1 MSGRNET
8 SETEETN
15 RDEHERDG
23 FAADGGVVAATSTT
37 TTLGGHV
44 QQPTVSDEE
53 HQEDSDPRTE
63 RARTEEMD
71 VSLLRKGGVYE
82 VESASGNTYEVDVAS
97 KTCTCP
103 DFTKRQPSGGC
114 KHLRRADIEIRSGSV
129 PRPDGRLPA
138 TVDVTVQLSERV
150 LELEQEIDEREVR
163 RRKLEATVAVLEEL
177 SIR

>member
-1 MSGRNET
+1 MSGRNSIEA
-8 SETEETN
+8 EETD
-15 RDEHERDG
+15 RGEHERDG
-23 FAADGGVVAATSTT
+23 YAPDGGVVATVPTT
-37 TTLGGHV
+37 TTLGRDV
-44 QQPTVSDEE
+44 QQPTVGDDE

-71 VSLLRKGGVYE
+71 VSLLRKGGMYE

-114 KHLRRADIEIRSGSV
+114 KHLRRVDIEIRSGHV

-138 TVDVTVQLSERV
+138 TVGVVEQLAEAVHDLDREIEEREAKRRELQTV
-150 LELEQEIDEREVR
+150 LE
-163 RRKLEATVAVLEEL
+163 VLEEY
-177 SIR
+177 SN

>member
-1 MSGRNET
+1 MD
-8 SETEETN
+8 
-15 RDEHERDG
+15 RDERDG

-37 TTLGGHV
+37 ATPRGDI
-44 QQPTVSDEE
+44 QQPSVGDED

-82 VESASGNTYEVDVAS
+82 VQSASGNTYEVDVAS

-114 KHLRRADIEIRSGSV
+114 KHLRRVDIEIRRGSV

-138 TVDVTVQLSERV
+138 RVGVAEQLAEAVHDLDR
-150 LELEQEIDEREVR
+150 EIEEREAKR
-163 RRKLEATVAVLEEL
+163 RELQTAMQVLEEY
-177 SIR
+177 SN

>member
-8 SETEETN
+8 SETEEMD
-15 RDEHERDG
+15 RGEHERDG

-37 TTLGGHV
+37 TTPGGDV
-44 QQPTVSDEE
+44 QQPSVNNED
-53 HQEDSDPRTE
+53 HQEDSEPRTE
-63 RARTEEMD
+63 RARTEEID

-82 VESASGNTYEVDVAS
+82 VQSASGNTYEVDVAS

-114 KHLRRADIEIRSGSV
+114 KHLRRVDIEIRSGSV

-138 TVDVTVQLSERV
+138 TGDVTEQLSERI
-150 LELEQEIDEREVR
+150 LELEQEIDEREAR
-163 RRKLEATVAVLEEL
+163 RRELEATVAVLEEL

>member
-1 MSGRNET
+1 MSEQNSIEA
-8 SETEETN
+8 EETV
-15 RDEHERDG
+15 RGEHERDG
-23 FAADGGVVAATSTT
+23 YAPDGGVVATVPTT
-37 TTLGGHV
+37 TTLGGDV
-44 QQPTVSDEE
+44 QQPTVGDDE

-114 KHLRRADIEIRSGSV
+114 KHLRRVDIEIRSRSV

-138 TVDVTVQLSERV
+138 TVDVTEQLSERI
-150 LELEQEIDEREVR
+150 LELEQEIDEREAR
-163 RRKLEATVAVLEEL
+163 RRELEATVAVLEEL

>member
-1 MSGRNET
+1 MSGRNSIEA
-8 SETEETN
+8 EETD
-15 RDEHERDG
+15 RGEHERDG
-23 FAADGGVVAATSTT
+23 YAPDSGVVATVPTT
-37 TTLGGHV
+37 TTLGGDV
-44 QQPTVSDEE
+44 QQPTVGDDE

-71 VSLLRKGGVYE
+71 VSLLRKGGMYE

-114 KHLRRADIEIRSGSV
+114 KHLRRVDIEIRSGHV

-138 TVDVTVQLSERV
+138 TVGVVEQLAEAVHDLDREIEEREAKRRELQTV
-150 LELEQEIDEREVR
+150 LE
-163 RRKLEATVAVLEEL
+163 VLEEY
-177 SIR
+177 SN

>member
-1 MSGRNET
+1 MSEQN
-8 SETEETN
+8 ETEETDQDGN
-15 RDEHERDG
+15 ERDE
-23 FAADGGVVAATSTT
+23 FAPDGGVVAAIPPTT
-37 TTLGGHV
+37 IPGGDIL
-44 QQPTVSDEE
+44 QPSVGDDER
-53 HQEDSDPRTE
+53 QEESDPRTE

-82 VESASGNTYEVDVAS
+82 VQSASGNTYEVDVAS

-114 KHLRRADIEIRSGSV
+114 KHLRRVDIEIRSGNA

-138 TVDVTVQLSERV
+138 TANVTEQLSERI
-150 LELEQEIDEREVR
+150 LELDREIEEREAR
-163 RRKLEATVAVLEEL
+163 RRELEVTVAVLEEL

>member
-1 MSGRNET
+1 MSGRNSIEA
-8 SETEETN
+8 EETD
-15 RDEHERDG
+15 RGEHERDG
-23 FAADGGVVAATSTT
+23 YAPDGGVVATVPTT
-37 TTLGGHV
+37 TTLGGDV
-44 QQPTVSDEE
+44 QQPMVGDDE

-71 VSLLRKGGVYE
+71 VSLLRKGGMCE

-114 KHLRRADIEIRSGSV
+114 KHLRRVDIEIRSGSV

-138 TVDVTVQLSERV
+138 TVGVVEQLAEAVHDLDR
-150 LELEQEIDEREVR
+150 EIEEREAKR
-163 RRKLEATVAVLEEL
+163 RELQTALEVLEEY
-177 SIR
+177 SN

>member
-15 RDEHERDG
+15 RDEHEKDG

-37 TTLGGHV
+37 TTPGGDV
-44 QQPTVSDEE
+44 QQPSVSDEE

-63 RARTEEMD
+63 RARSEEMD

-82 VESASGNTYEVDVAS
+82 VQSASGSTYEVDVAS

-114 KHLRRADIEIRSGSV
+114 KHLRRVDIEIRSGIV

-138 TVDVTVQLSERV
+138 TVDVTEQLSERI
-150 LELEQEIDEREVR
+150 LELEQEIDEREAR
-163 RRKLEATVAVLEEL
+163 RRELEATVAVLEEL